1 VTTSVD
7 AAADRHRLIVERL
20 DLAGRV
26 EVADLA
32 ARLDVAPETI
42 RRDLR
47 LLERQRRLERVH
59 GGAVRRAERPLSPFD
74 GTTPQLPARYA
85 QLAELVVEQLPSR
98 GTIFVG
104 ASPLTAAVAEAL
116 SRRPPAAATLT
127 VVTTSVD
134 VAVIVSRVESLQVY
148 NVGGRV
154 DASDRGQHGD
164 WALTEIER
172 FRMDLALLPASGLT
186 VDGGVFAPSPL
197 TAATTSA
204 AVRASSAIWLLLEPE
219 SFGRA
224 GVVHAANADVV
235 DQVFVPVAPHEQQ
248 LKPFRDAAIPV
259 ITCGDPA

>member
-1 VTTSVD
+1 MTTSVD

-32 ARLDVAPETI
+32 AHFDVAPETI

-74 GTTPQLPARYA
+74 GATPPLPARYA
-85 QLAELVVEQLPSR
+85 QLAELVVDQLPSR

-104 ASPLTAAVAEAL
+104 ASPLTAAVAEIL
-116 SRRPPAAATLT
+116 SRRPPAAGPLT

-172 FRMDLALLPASGLT
+172 FRMDLALLPASGVTL
-186 VDGGVFAPSPL
+186 DAGVFAPSPL
-197 TAATTSA
+197 VAATAST
-204 AVRASSAIWLLLEPE
+204 AVRASSAVWLLLESE
-219 SFGRA
+219 SFGKA
-224 GVVHAANADVV
+224 GVVHVANIDVV
-235 DQVFVPVAPHEQQ
+235 DQVFIAGVPDEHQ
-248 LKPFRDAAIPV
+248 LRRFRDAAIPV
-259 ITCGDPA
+259 TRLQ